1 MLKNYYFTTYFI
13 TPEAVRVYL
22 RSGREEVN
30 WKYFRFSI
38 STFRIKRKRKEALSV
53 SSSNSVNLV
62 IMCDMQ
68 IMIKMSFVIAL
79 ILRAIMI
86 LVFNYFQTSI

>member
-1 MLKNYYFTTYFI
+1 M
-13 TPEAVRVYL
+13 YL
-22 RSGREEVN
+22 RSGRKEVN

-38 STFRIKRKRKEALSV
+38 STFRIRRKRKEAMSV

-68 IMIKMSFVIAL
+68 IIIKMSFVIAL